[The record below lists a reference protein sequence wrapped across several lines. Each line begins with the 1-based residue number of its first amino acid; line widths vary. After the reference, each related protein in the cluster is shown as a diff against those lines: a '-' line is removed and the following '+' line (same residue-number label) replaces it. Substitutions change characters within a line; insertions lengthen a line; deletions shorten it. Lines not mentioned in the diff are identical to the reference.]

1 MSGQKTCEETSE
13 DEKSV
18 VFRHC
23 NDVALKFPVNI
34 KEQQDK
40 LPVMYRLPKFHK

>member
-1 MSGQKTCEETSE
+1 MTKAYEETSE

-23 NDVALKFPVNI
+23 NDVAFKFSENV
-34 KEQQDK
+34 KEQ
-40 LPVMYRLPKFHK
+40 